1 MAIDGPSGGYDGDP
15 EQGGDS
21 QPARGRERGRE
32 GAGRPADTQPAEVRS
47 RAEYYEALRATD
59 QRMAAAD
66 GAELASGM
74 TRTRSAWDVE
84 AVADHPDRPPPDS
97 LHVAPERARHI
108 LDGDRWGGG
117 HRHGTGRPG
126 KTEFPSGWDDEKIIG
141 HVLDVAC
148 NPDDPP
154 VFQANRRWRVHG
166 QREDVG
172 ITVIVQL
179 DGRIW
184 SAWPDAGS
192 PGVVKNPR
200 ETP

>member
-1 MAIDGPSGGYDGDP
+1 MY
-15 EQGGDS
+15 
-21 QPARGRERGRE
+21 RE
-32 GAGRPADTQPAEVRS
+32 GGGKRRSGWQSTAPPAGMTTIPN
-47 RAEYYEALRATD
+47 RAEIPNR
-59 QRMAAAD
+59 RK
-66 GAELASGM
+66 GAGTVGKTPTARRILGS
-74 TRTRSAWDVE
+74 RKY
-84 AVADHPDRPPPDS
+84 AVARNTTRHRAP
-97 LHVAPERARHI
+97 PERARHI

-126 KTEFPSGWDDEKIIG
+126 KTEFPSGWDNQKIIG
-141 HVLDVAC
+141 HVRDVARA
-148 NPDDPP
+148 PDDPP
-154 VFQANRRWRVHG
+154 VFQANRRWRMHG

-172 ITVIVQL
+172 INVIVQP

>member
-1 MAIDGPSGGYDGDP
+1 VAIDGPSGVHDDDP

-21 QPARGRERGRE
+21 QPAKAREDGRNDADRS
-32 GAGRPADTQPAEVRS
+32 AGTQLAEVRG
-47 RAEYYEALRATD
+47 RAEYYEASRAAD
-59 QRMAAAD
+59 QRMAAA
-66 GAELASGM
+66 GRAELASGT

-84 AVADHPDRPPPDS
+84 VVGDHPERPSPDS

-141 HVLDVAC
+141 HVLDVARA
-148 NPDDPP
+148 PDDPP
-154 VFQANRRWRVHG
+154 VFQANRRWRMHG
-166 QREDVG
+166 QGEDVG
-172 ITVIVQL
+172 INVIVQP

-184 SAWPDAGS
+184 SAWPDADS

>member
-1 MAIDGPSGGYDGDP
+1 MAIDGPSGAYDDDP
-15 EQGGDS
+15 EQAADNKPDEAHGH
-21 QPARGRERGRE
+21 GRQQRQKYA
-32 GAGRPADTQPAEVRS
+32 AGRNTTRKCAPLDKQMVTS
-47 RAEYYEALRATD
+47 
-59 QRMAAAD
+59 D
-66 GAELASGM
+66 G
-74 TRTRSAWDVE
+74 
-84 AVADHPDRPPPDS
+84 HPDRPPPDS

-141 HVLDVAC
+141 HVLDVARA
-148 NPDDPP
+148 PDDPP
-154 VFQANRRWRVHG
+154 VFQANRRWRMHG

-172 ITVIVQL
+172 INVIVQP

-200 ETP
+200 ETK

>member
-1 MAIDGPSGGYDGDP
+1 MYCEGWKHEEIRVAIDGPSGAYDDDP
-15 EQGGDS
+15 EQAGDS
-21 QPARGRERGRE
+21 KPEKGRGHSGQDV
-32 GAGRPADTQPAEVRS
+32 GSPMNAQPAEVRS
-47 RAEYYEALRATD
+47 RAEYYEELRATD
-59 QRMAAAD
+59 KQMAAAD
-66 GAELASGM
+66 GHS
-74 TRTRSAWDVE
+74 
-84 AVADHPDRPPPDS
+84 DRPPLDS
-97 LHVAPERARHI
+97 VHVAPERAKHI

-141 HVLDVAC
+141 HVLDVARA
-148 NPDDPP
+148 PDDPP

-166 QREDVG
+166 HRDEVG
-172 ITVIVQL
+172 ITVIIQP

-200 ETP
+200 ETK